1 MRNVLEADGF
11 VDKQFAAL
19 MQGLS
24 PRVRQMALGS
34 LQGLPPD
41 VRRTLEDSLTAME
54 RLLKDDPRA
63 AMDVLRMVRGLFEPL
78 MEPLAQVAIVGPVN
92 VGKSSLYNA
101 LAPAHQQ
108 AATGPVPGTTHEV
121 QKGDMGLF
129 HLVDTPGADRAHG
142 PDERARALQAAALAD
157 FLLVVLD
164 ATRGVLASDKALYDE
179 LAALGKRTL
188 VALNKIDLVEAKH
201 RTPVVEAAAKAL
213 GLTPPDVVPISA
225 TKGIGIQKLVLE
237 LAAAEPRLLG
247 QLGAA
252 LAPLRRT
259 LAWQAIRRS
268 TLGAAL
274 VALTPL
280 PMVDVVPLMA
290 IQVSLVLTVAKVYG
304 KPMGVAQAVQALGT
318 LGAGVA
324 ARALFAELAK
334 LGGMP
339 GWVLSASVAASAT
352 VAIGYSAVIFNET
365 GRKPSKAQ
373 LTNLTRSLQGRFAK
387 LLGSLGRRKPKK
399 AQVTQMLDEAF
410 PSPEELGGQ
419 S

>member
-1 MRNVLEADGF
+1 M
-11 VDKQFAAL
+11 DKQFAAL
-19 MQGLS
+19 MDGLS
-24 PRVRQMALGS
+24 PRVREMALGS

-41 VRRTLEDSLTAME
+41 VRRTLEDSLMAME
-54 RLLKDDPRA
+54 RLLKEDPRA
-63 AMDVLRMVRGLFEPL
+63 AIDVLRLVKGLFEPL
-78 MEPLAQVAIVGPVN
+78 MEPLARVAIVGPVN

-101 LAPAHQQ
+101 LAPADQQ
-108 AATGPVPGTTHEV
+108 AAVGPVPGTTREV
-121 QKGDMGLF
+121 QQGDLGLF
-129 HLVDTPGADRAHG
+129 HLVDTPGADRANASE
-142 PDERARALQAAALAD
+142 ERARALQAASTAD

-164 ATRGVLASDKALYDE
+164 ATRGVLASDKALHDE
-179 LAALGKRTL
+179 LAALGKRML
-188 VALNKIDLVEAKH
+188 VALNKIDLIESKH
-201 RTPVVEAAAKAL
+201 RAAVVEAAAKAL
-213 GLTPPDVVPISA
+213 GLTAPDVVATSA
-225 TKGIGIQKLVLE
+225 TKGVGIQRLVLE

-247 QLGAA
+247 QLGTV
-252 LAPLRRT
+252 LAPMRRH

-280 PMVDVVPLMA
+280 PMVDIVPLTA
-290 IQVSLVLTVAKVYG
+290 IQVSLVLTIAKIYG
-304 KPMGVAQAVQALGT
+304 KRMGVAHALQTLGT

-324 ARALFAELAK
+324 ARTLFAELAK
-334 LGGMP
+334 LGGVP

-352 VAIGYSAVIFNET
+352 VVIGYSAVIFNET

-373 LTNLTRSLQGRFAK
+373 LSHLTRSLQGRFAK

-410 PSPEELGGQ
+410 PSPEELSGQ